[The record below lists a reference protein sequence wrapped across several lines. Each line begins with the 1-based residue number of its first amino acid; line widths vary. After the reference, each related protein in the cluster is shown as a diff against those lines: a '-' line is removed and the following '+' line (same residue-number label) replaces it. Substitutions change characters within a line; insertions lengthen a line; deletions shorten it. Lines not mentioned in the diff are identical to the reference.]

1 METIEEV
8 VETTIEVV
16 VEDITTTREV
26 ETKATTSKMMVE
38 TPTTEAEEAEA
49 ATVSTK
55 VAEARFIRAVEVAAV
70 VTPAISLRKETKNT
84 IEEDKVAVAT
94 KGAAVVDTRKIS
106 MITRMVASSNSTEEA
121 AEAAGGIRQVAT
133 IRDLLA
139 LHRLGLIEV
148 KTKVSKR
155 EAATIMASSSGST
168 LSQLRHLLESKKSE
182 ILGFLLFHNE
192 FYA

>member
-70 VTPAISLRKETKNT
+70 GTPAISLRKETKNT

-106 MITRMVASSNSTEEA
+106 MITRMVASSNST
-121 AEAAGGIRQVAT
+121 V
-133 IRDLLA
+133 
-139 LHRLGLIEV
+139 
-148 KTKVSKR
+148 
-155 EAATIMASSSGST
+155 
-168 LSQLRHLLESKKSE
+168 
-182 ILGFLLFHNE
+182 
-192 FYA
+192 